1 MYMNRINEIGDTPKG
16 RGWLGAVQARAKNR
30 RDRARLN
37 AEIPKSEREKES
49 KKQEAIMKRASD
61 TAFKNTNASELMT
74 HRQMRAGANDYYRKN
89 NYSDV
94 PIEWDEYGYDDYDY
108 QNESK
113 KMNKKLIRLT
123 ESDLHKI
130 VRESV
135 NKILSETKKK
145 DPMQQWFKDM
155 DDIQK
160 HRDNMEYITKGGRK
174 PKHWKKTTNES
185 LHRIVKD
192 SVGKVLNEIS
202 FKKLADA
209 SSAASD
215 RESIFKD
222 VPGYPDTP
230 MRRHYTDDGKLD
242 VAQYEKDSERGIR
255 QSKQPLKFKN
265 AAFTQLS
272 REICGEDDFFAFLAN
287 YIQTNGMDG
296 TIQKLIQDYK
306 DGENYILNN
315 KTKWSGRN

>member
-1 MYMNRINEIGDTPKG
+1 M
-16 RGWLGAVQARAKNR
+16 R
-30 RDRARLN
+30 R
-37 AEIPKSEREKES
+37 K
-49 KKQEAIMKRASD
+49 
-61 TAFKNTNASELMT
+61 
-74 HRQMRAGANDYYRKN
+74 
-89 NYSDV
+89 V
-94 PIEWDEYGYDDYDY
+94 
-108 QNESK
+108 
-113 KMNKKLIRLT
+113 RLT
-123 ESDLHKI
+123 EGD
-130 VRESV
+130 
-135 NKILSETKKK
+135 
-145 DPMQQWFKDM
+145 
-155 DDIQK
+155 
-160 HRDNMEYITKGGRK
+160 
-174 PKHWKKTTNES
+174 
-185 LHRIVKD
+185 LHRIVKE

-222 VPGYPDTP
+222 APGYPDVP

-242 VAQYEKDSERGIR
+242 AAQYEKDSERGIR
-255 QSKQPLKFKN
+255 QSKQPLKFKK

-296 TIQKLIQDYK
+296 TIQKMIQDYK